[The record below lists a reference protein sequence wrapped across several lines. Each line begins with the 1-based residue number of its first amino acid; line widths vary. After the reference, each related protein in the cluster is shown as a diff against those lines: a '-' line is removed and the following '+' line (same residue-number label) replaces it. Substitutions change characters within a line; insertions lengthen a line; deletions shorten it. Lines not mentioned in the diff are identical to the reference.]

1 MRKHLGAVQ
10 CDTDTA
16 KLLAS
21 AGGVSLYRTKT
32 GKFFIELGG
41 GMNVITAAAARSW
54 LTQTIGAE
62 ETEKLF
68 TKEKLFRVS
77 VDLPVSLIQKIDA
90 ARDKKCHSRKAV
102 IEAALWKA
110 FEE

>member
-1 MRKHLGAVQ
+1 MKRHLGAVQ

-41 GMNVITAAAARSW
+41 DMNVITATAARAW
-54 LTQTIGAE
+54 LTQTVGE
-62 ETEKLF
+62 KETEKIF
-68 TKEKLFRVS
+68 AREELFRVS
-77 VDLPVSLIQKIDA
+77 VDLPISLIQEIDA
-90 ARDKKCHSRKAV
+90 ARDKSCRSRKAV
-102 IEAALWKA
+102 IEAALRKV

>member
-16 KLLAS
+16 RLLAS

-32 GKFFIELGG
+32 NKFFVEIGG

-77 VDLPVSLIQKIDA
+77 VDLPISLIQKIDA
-90 ARDKKCHSRKAV
+90 ARDKKCRSRKAV
-102 IEAALWKA
+102 IEAALRKA
-110 FEE
+110 FGE

>member
-1 MRKHLGAVQ
+1 MRRHLGAVQ

-21 AGGVSLYRTKT
+21 AGGVSLYRTKS

-41 GMNVITAAAARSW
+41 GMNVITATAARAW
-54 LTQTIGAE
+54 LTQTIGEE

-68 TKEKLFRVS
+68 AKEELFRVS
-77 VDLPVSLIQKIDA
+77 VDLPVSLISKIDA
-90 ARDKKCHSRKAV
+90 ARDKKCRSRKAV
-102 IEAALWKA
+102 IEAALRKA

>member
-1 MRKHLGAVQ
+1 MRRHLGAVQ

-21 AGGVSLYRTKT
+21 AGGVSLYMTKS

-41 GMNVITAAAARSW
+41 GMNVITATAARAW
-54 LTQTIGAE
+54 LTQTVGAK
-62 ETEKLF
+62 ETEKIF
-68 TKEKLFRVS
+68 AREELFRAS

-102 IEAALWKA
+102 IEAALRKV
-110 FEE
+110 FGE

>member
-1 MRKHLGAVQ
+1 MRRHLGAVQ

-21 AGGVSLYRTKT
+21 AGGISLYMTKS

-41 GMNVITAAAARSW
+41 GMNVITAEAARSW

-68 TKEKLFRVS
+68 AKEELFRVS
-77 VDLPVSLIQKIDA
+77 VDLPVSLISKIDA
-90 ARDKKCHSRKAV
+90 ARDKKCRSRKAV
-102 IEAALWKA
+102 IEAALRRA
-110 FEE
+110 FGE